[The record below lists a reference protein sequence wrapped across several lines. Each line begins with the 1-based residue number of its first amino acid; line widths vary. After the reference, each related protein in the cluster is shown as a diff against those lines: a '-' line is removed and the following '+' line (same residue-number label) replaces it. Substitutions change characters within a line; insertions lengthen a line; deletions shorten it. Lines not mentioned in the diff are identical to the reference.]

1 MSDKTTKTVETDKGL
16 AGTKQKETTQTER
29 DSNPDPSNPNPD
41 QRGGT
46 ASENPNQSDFGSGG
60 GRVSG

>member
-1 MSDKTTKTVETDKGL
+1 MADKETTTKTVETDKGL

-29 DSNPDPSNPNPD
+29 DSSNPNPD
-41 QRGGT
+41 QSGGKS
-46 ASENPNQSDFGSGG
+46 SENPNQSDFGSGG